1 MMRVRVLGS
10 AAGGGLPQ
18 WNCSCRVCEAA
29 RGGKAIPRTQSSI
42 AFRSED
48 EPWFLVNAS
57 PDLRRQLSELPV
69 KDTSGL
75 RSTPFAGVIVTDGEI
90 DHAAGLLLLR
100 ESSTPLRIYCTVNV
114 RAALTEHYPVLKMLE
129 RYCGVE
135 WRALVEGGVTPL
147 EGSSLQVETFATG
160 GDAPLYMGDAPGPG
174 AIGLTVR
181 DAHGSVLCYAPAIAE
196 LDEAITA
203 RLRDSDCGLVDGT
216 FWQRRELPELGL
228 SDRDAIDMGHA
239 PLSGPGGTL
248 ETLAELDTRT
258 ILVHI
263 NNTNPILIEDS
274 PERAAVR
281 ASGVEVGYDGLEIE
295 L

>member
-1 MMRVRVLGS
+1 MMRVRILGS

-29 RGGKAIPRTQSSI
+29 RGDGAIPRTQSSI
-42 AFRSED
+42 AFRSDE

-57 PDLRRQLSELPV
+57 PDLRQQLSELPV
-69 KDTSGL
+69 DDTSEL

-100 ESSTPLRIYCTVNV
+100 ESSTPLRIYCTEAV
-114 RAALTEHYPVLKMLE
+114 RAALTDHYPVLAMLQ

-147 EGSSLQVETFATG
+147 EGSSLEVEAFATG

-181 DAHGSVLCYAPAIAE
+181 DANGSVLCYAPAIAQ
-196 LDEAITA
+196 LDRNLVA
-203 RLRDSDCGLVDGT
+203 RMRESDCVLADGT
-216 FWQRRELPELGL
+216 FWQRDELVALGL
-228 SDRDAIDMGHA
+228 SERDAIAMGHV

-248 ETLAELDTRT
+248 DTLAELDTRT

-263 NNTNPILIEDS
+263 NNTNPILLEDS

-281 ASGVEVGYDGLEIE
+281 ASGVDVGYDGLEIE

>member
-1 MMRVRVLGS
+1 MMRVRILGS

-29 RGGKAIPRTQSSI
+29 RNGGAIPRTQSSI
-42 AFRSED
+42 AFRSDD

-57 PDLRRQLSELPV
+57 PDLRQQLSELPV
-69 KDTSGL
+69 GDTSGL

-100 ESSTPLRIYCTVNV
+100 ESSTPLRIYCTEAV
-114 RAALTEHYPVLKMLE
+114 RDALSDHYPVLRMLE

-135 WRALVEGGVTPL
+135 WRALVQEGVTRL
-147 EGSSLQVETFATG
+147 EGSSLEVEAFATG

-196 LDEAITA
+196 LDEALIG
-203 RLRDSDCGLVDGT
+203 RLRESDCVLADGT
-216 FWQRRELPELGL
+216 FWQRRELVELGL
-228 SDRDAIDMGHA
+228 SERDALAMGHA
-239 PLSGPGGTL
+239 PLTGPNGTL
-248 ETLAELDTRT
+248 DTLAGLDATT

-263 NNTNPILIEDS
+263 NNTNPILLEDS
-274 PERAAVR
+274 PERAAVG
-281 ASGVEVGYDGLEIE
+281 ASGVDVGYDGLEIE

>member
-29 RGGKAIPRTQSSI
+29 RGGGAIPRTQSSI
-42 AFRSED
+42 AFRSDD

-57 PDLRRQLSELPV
+57 PDLRQQLSELPV
-69 KDTSGL
+69 DATREL

-100 ESSTPLRIYCTVNV
+100 ESSTPLRIYCTEDV

-135 WRALVEGGVTPL
+135 WRALVEGRVTPL
-147 EGSSLQVETFATG
+147 EGSSLELETFATG
-160 GDAPLYMGDAPGPG
+160 GDAPLYMGEAPGPG

-196 LDEAITA
+196 LDGTLIA
-203 RLRDSDCGLVDGT
+203 RLRESDCVLADGT
-216 FWQRRELPELGL
+216 FWQRRELPDLGL
-228 SDRDAIDMGHA
+228 SERDAIAMGHV
-239 PLSGPGGTL
+239 PLSGPHGTL
-248 ETLAELDTRT
+248 QTLAELDART

-263 NNTNPILIEDS
+263 NNTNPILLEDS
-274 PERAAVR
+274 PERATVH